1 MSSQWD
7 TGCAEVILAAVHFSP
22 LSAGME
28 ADGRTQVLP
37 THKELFVQ
45 PVVAVYVDVKTKA
58 RKKTRSCPAEPRS
71 LLTQPFTDV
80 GVKAKDRKTTMPVTN
95 I

>member
-1 MSSQWD
+1 MD

-22 LSAGME
+22 LSARME
-28 ADGRTQVLP
+28 PDGRTQVLP

-58 RKKTRSCPAEPRS
+58 RKKS
-71 LLTQPFTDV
+71 LDLAQQSP
-80 GVKAKDRKTTMPVTN
+80 GACSLSHLQM
-95 I
+95 